1 MNKNEFIEELLQRLN
16 YSKEEVSKIN
26 NILEKNFFISKK
38 SKEKITN
45 ELISTLNISLEEAN
59 RIYDTARSLLK
70 EEVDK
75 NLKETFKN
83 KKKTFSK

>member
-1 MNKNEFIEELLQRLN
+1 MNIKMNKNEFIEELLQRLN

-38 SKEKITN
+38 SKEKTIN

-75 NLKETFKN
+75 NLK
-83 KKKTFSK
+83 

>member
-38 SKEKITN
+38 SKDKIITK
-45 ELISTLNISLEEAN
+45 LMSTLNISLEEAN

-70 EEVDK
+70 EKVDK
-75 NLKETFKN
+75 NLK
-83 KKKTFSK
+83 

>member
-1 MNKNEFIEELLQRLN
+1 MNIKMNKNEFIEELLQRLN

-38 SKEKITN
+38 SKE
-45 ELISTLNISLEEAN
+45 TLNISLEEAN

-75 NLKETFKN
+75 NLK
-83 KKKTFSK
+83 

>member
-1 MNKNEFIEELLQRLN
+1 MNIKMNKNEFIEELLQRLN

-26 NILEKNFFISKK
+26 SILEKNFFISKK
-38 SKEKITN
+38 SKEKIIN
-45 ELISTLNISLEEAN
+45 ELISTLNISFEEAN

-75 NLKETFKN
+75 NLKQTFKGN
-83 KKKTFSK
+83 D

>member
-38 SKEKITN
+38 SKEKIITK
-45 ELISTLNISLEEAN
+45 LMSTLNISLEEAN

-75 NLKETFKN
+75 NLK
-83 KKKTFSK
+83 

>member
-38 SKEKITN
+38 SK
-45 ELISTLNISLEEAN
+45 
-59 RIYDTARSLLK
+59 
-70 EEVDK
+70 
-75 NLKETFKN
+75 
-83 KKKTFSK
+83 KK

>member
-38 SKEKITN
+38 SKEKIITK
-45 ELISTLNISLEEAN
+45 LMSTLNISLEEAN

-70 EEVDK
+70 EEIDK
-75 NLKETFKN
+75 NLK
-83 KKKTFSK
+83 

>member
-1 MNKNEFIEELLQRLN
+1 MNKNEFIEELLQKLN

-38 SKEKITN
+38 SKEKIITKLMSN
-45 ELISTLNISLEEAN
+45 LNISLEEAN

-70 EEVDK
+70 EEVEK
-75 NLKETFKN
+75 NLKHN
-83 KKKTFSK
+83 D

>member
-1 MNKNEFIEELLQRLN
+1 MNIKMNKNDFIEELLQRLN

-38 SKEKITN
+38 SKEKIITK
-45 ELISTLNISLEEAN
+45 LMSTLNISLEEAN

-70 EEVDK
+70 EKVDK
-75 NLKETFKN
+75 NLK
-83 KKKTFSK
+83 

>member
-38 SKEKITN
+38 SKEKIITK
-45 ELISTLNISLEEAN
+45 LMSTLNISLEEAN

-70 EEVDK
+70 EKVDK
-75 NLKETFKN
+75 NLK
-83 KKKTFSK
+83 

>member
-1 MNKNEFIEELLQRLN
+1 MNIKMNKNDFIEELLQRLN

-38 SKEKITN
+38 SKEKIITK
-45 ELISTLNISLEEAN
+45 LMSTLNISLEEAN

-75 NLKETFKN
+75 NLK
-83 KKKTFSK
+83 

>member
-38 SKEKITN
+38 SKDKIIT
-45 ELISTLNISLEEAN
+45 ELMSTLNISIKEAN

-75 NLKETFKN
+75 NLK
-83 KKKTFSK
+83 

>member
-75 NLKETFKN
+75 NLK
-83 KKKTFSK
+83 